1 MAVVGPEEEFE
12 EDRDDDGFRSPLPP
26 DDRLWRH
33 PSEIGRLGGTPDGLA
48 AAQRRWLA
56 RTPTRG
62 AAWSAGLAGALLA
75 AGLVLVGVHLTAAVV
90 SSGSGSPGAAGPGG
104 SSPGAPSGEAFT
116 TTSLG
121 LLTRT
126 TRVLVDP
133 GLRVAGA
140 RVARSL
146 ALVEATAP
154 GALRTSVGLVVGAA
168 EDEALVVTSRSALL
182 GATGI
187 TVVTTTGEDL
197 VGELLGSDPASDL
210 ALVGVRATGL
220 PPAVLAST
228 DELRAGSIAAAVSVG
243 SSWFGLSVLTIL
255 GATPSSVAPG
265 APALAERLRTDMA
278 VPGSAPGAVLVDGDG
293 EVIGVLDDPHGTS
306 LLALPAPVVRAV
318 ALQLATHG
326 SVVHGWLGIDGVTS
340 PPGRSPGVQVVSVFR
355 NSPAALAGVRPG
367 DVITSVDGTPVPS
380 MAALQARLYLLPPGA
395 LVRLGVEGGGR
406 SVEVPVRL
414 CSPGAWRS

>member
-1 MAVVGPEEEFE
+1 MVGPGEEFE
-12 EDRDDDGFRSPLPP
+12 DDHDDDGFRSPLPP
-26 DDRLWRH
+26 EDRLWRH
-33 PSEIGRLGGTPDGLA
+33 PSEVGRLGGAPDDLSA
-48 AAQRRWLA
+48 VQRRWLT
-56 RTPTRG
+56 RTPTRA

-90 SSGSGSPGAAGPGG
+90 SSGAASAPAGGARWS
-104 SSPGAPSGEAFT
+104 SSPGARSGDAFT

-133 GLRVAGA
+133 GLRLAGA

-146 ALVEATAP
+146 ALVEASSP
-154 GALRTSVGLVVGAA
+154 GAVRTSVGLVVGAA
-168 EDEALVVTSRSALL
+168 EDEALVLTSRSTLL

-187 TVVTTTGEDL
+187 TVMTTTGEEL

-220 PPAVLAST
+220 PPAALANS
-228 DELRAGSIAAAVSVG
+228 DELRPGSIAAEVSVG
-243 SSWFGLSVLTIL
+243 SGWFVLSVLTIL
-255 GATPSSVAPG
+255 ATTPSSVAPG
-265 APALAERLRTDMA
+265 APALAERLQTDMA

-293 EVIGVLDDPHGTS
+293 EVIGVLDEPHGTS
-306 LLALPAPVVRAV
+306 PLALPAPVVRSV

-340 PPGRSPGVQVVSVFR
+340 PPGRSPGVKVLSVFR
-355 NSPAALAGVRPG
+355 NSPAALAGVAPG
-367 DVITSVDGTPVPS
+367 DVITSVDGVPISS
-380 MAALQARLYLLPPGA
+380 MAALEARLYLMPPGT
-395 LVRLGVEGGGR
+395 LVRLGVESGGR
-406 SVEVPVRL
+406 SIEVALRL